1 MKVDTD
7 ITASTT
13 ACPVG
18 LAVILEIISVETFIT
33 DIIVSIGINEYMI
46 MHYVI
51 VTFSY
56 KC

>member
-33 DIIVSIGINEYMI
+33 DIIVFISNI
-46 MHYVI
+46 MCLMSHR
-51 VTFSY
+51 
-56 KC
+56 